1 MRGIIE
7 KLKSQKDEHSSVIGN
22 LISENDQLSREVL
35 QSEREVGTYS
45 PFYYLYLYLY
55 TYLSLYTS
63 LHIQRRKSCVR
74 EEISEGKLRAVSC
87 LKGGLIEEMEDQNS
101 MILEQS
107 GTVASLQI
115 QLEELTIKNQ
125 HLEGKNR

>member
-1 MRGIIE
+1 M
-7 KLKSQKDEHSSVIGN
+7 
-22 LISENDQLSREVL
+22 
-35 QSEREVGTYS
+35 
-45 PFYYLYLYLY
+45 
-55 TYLSLYTS
+55 
-63 LHIQRRKSCVR
+63 R

>member
-1 MRGIIE
+1 M
-7 KLKSQKDEHSSVIGN
+7 K
-22 LISENDQLSREVL
+22 
-35 QSEREVGTYS
+35 
-45 PFYYLYLYLY
+45 
-55 TYLSLYTS
+55 
-63 LHIQRRKSCVR
+63 

-87 LKGGLIEEMEDQNS
+87 LKAGLIEEMEDQNS

>member
-1 MRGIIE
+1 MCWTDTRDMIADGATKGAVGRQLLHECMAGTCHIRHDI
-7 KLKSQKDEHSSVIGN
+7 KLWQPK
-22 LISENDQLSREVL
+22 
-35 QSEREVGTYS
+35 
-45 PFYYLYLYLY
+45 
-55 TYLSLYTS
+55 
-63 LHIQRRKSCVR
+63 
-74 EEISEGKLRAVSC
+74 GKLRAVSC